1 MDQVAS
7 EKFRRLKTDNNI
19 FVIFG
24 AFSLLCVRI
33 NIYIYILLMNYKDNK
48 KTERENK

>member
-33 NIYIYILLMNYKDNK
+33 YILLMNYKVNK
-48 KTERENK
+48 KTEIENK